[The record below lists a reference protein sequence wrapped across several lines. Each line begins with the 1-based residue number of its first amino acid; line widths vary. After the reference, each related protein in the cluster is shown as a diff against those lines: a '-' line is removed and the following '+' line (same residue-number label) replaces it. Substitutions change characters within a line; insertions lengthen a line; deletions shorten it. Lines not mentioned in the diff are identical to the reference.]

1 MIENDWKWTYL
12 IESTYAM
19 IKFFDSSDAHNLL
32 KPKATIIVD
41 GLNTTARKGE
51 KTGSTIYIMNL
62 KNTRSQFE

>member
-1 MIENDWKWTYL
+1 
-12 IESTYAM
+12 M

-32 KPKATIIVD
+32 KRKATIIVD